1 MKIYVSYL
9 IDNIFVYGNHIPYTP
24 ERADALRI

>member
-1 MKIYVSYL
+1 MNIYVSYL
-9 IDNIFVYGNHIPYTP
+9 IVNSFTYGNPVPYTP